1 MIRLAAYNG
10 RRRRRMETPQM
21 KTHIRQLSD
30 STSEATIRQ
39 HKILIDR
46 PTAKGGQD
54 QGPMGGELFLAAIGG
69 CFSSNLL
76 AAIKVREADVSEVQV
91 EVIASLADAPARFV
105 AVEVSVSARYSDPQ
119 LFEKL
124 VAIAEKGCIMMNT
137 LRGKLDLTIRIATP
151 V

>member
-10 RRRRRMETPQM
+10 RRRRIMETPQM

-76 AAIKVREADVSEVQV
+76 AAIKAREADVSEVQV
-91 EVIASLADAPARFV
+91 EVIASLADAPARF
-105 AVEVSVSARYSDPQ
+105 ATVEVSVSARYSDPQ

-137 LRGKLDLTIRIATP
+137 LRGKLDLTVRIATP

>member
-1 MIRLAAYNG
+1 
-10 RRRRRMETPQM
+10 METPQM

-30 STSEATIRQ
+30 STSEAIIRQ

-76 AAIKVREADVSEVQV
+76 AAIKAREADVSEVQV
-91 EVIASLADAPARFV
+91 EVIASLADAPARF
-105 AVEVSVSARYSDPQ
+105 ATVEVSVSARYSDPQ

-124 VAIAEKGCIMMNT
+124 VAIAERGCIMMNT
-137 LRGKLDLTIRIATP
+137 LRGKLDLTVRIATP

>member
-1 MIRLAAYNG
+1 
-10 RRRRRMETPQM
+10 METPQM

-30 STSEATIRQ
+30 STSEAIIRQ

-76 AAIKVREADVSEVQV
+76 AAIKAREADVSEVQV
-91 EVIASLADAPARFV
+91 EVIASLADAPARF
-105 AVEVSVSARYSDPQ
+105 ATVEVSVSARYSDPQ

-137 LRGKLDLTIRIATP
+137 LRGKLDLTVRIATP

>member
-10 RRRRRMETPQM
+10 RRRRIMETPQM

>member
-1 MIRLAAYNG
+1 
-10 RRRRRMETPQM
+10 METPQM

>member
-1 MIRLAAYNG
+1 
-10 RRRRRMETPQM
+10 METPQM

-76 AAIKVREADVSEVQV
+76 AAIKAREADVSEVQV
-91 EVIASLADAPARFV
+91 EVIASLADAPARF
-105 AVEVSVSARYSDPQ
+105 ATVEVSVSARYSDPQ

-137 LRGKLDLTIRIATP
+137 LRGKLDLTVRIATP

>member
-30 STSEATIRQ
+30 STSEAIIRQ

>member
-1 MIRLAAYNG
+1 
-10 RRRRRMETPQM
+10 METPQM

-30 STSEATIRQ
+30 STSEAIIRQ